1 MDTNITNNDS
11 IVLNLER
18 DWDFVCRVTIPVKS
32 GVEPIGF
39 SIYAEKA
46 NIAFKH
52 IIYDGTTTK
61 SAENAVDAINIALGG
76 LFKVVL
82 ERRSDVILS
91 TSITKCYDEI
101 SKQNYI
107 KEDVTDGKT
116 LAVTRMTYDTA
127 MIYDNL
133 CVLADY
139 LSDTSR
145 SGSYSSIRSSHD
157 LHALAYGYSI
167 GKTLTENGGIYPA
180 LLKPLYL
187 DCYHLEDYSN
197 EDAKSIVV
205 GFNTR
210 KEAVEMMARHRFIG
224 MTIRNKT
231 NFLSKPSLVCDETIY
246 QGTSKGY
253 HVRILGMEAPI
264 AIFRSKDDAVLFA
277 KKFIKLVED
286 QIATTLTC

>member
-1 MDTNITNNDS
+1 MDTNITNDPS
-11 IVLNLER
+11 IVLNIER
-18 DWDFVCRVTIPVKS
+18 DWDFVCRVTIPVKVGS
-32 GVEPIGF
+32 EPIGF

-46 NIAFKH
+46 NIPFKH

-61 SAENAVDAINIALGG
+61 SAENAVDAINLALEG

-82 ERRSDVILS
+82 ERRSEVILS
-91 TSITKCYDEI
+91 TSITKEYDDI
-101 SKQNYI
+101 SKQHYI
-107 KEDVTDGKT
+107 KEDVSDGKT
-116 LAVTRMTYDTA
+116 LAVARMNYDTA

-167 GKTLTENGGIYPA
+167 GKTLTENGGIYTA

-246 QGTSKGY
+246 KGTSKGY

-286 QIATTLTC
+286 QISTTLTC

>member
-1 MDTNITNNDS
+1 MDTNITDNSS

-18 DWDFVCRVTIPVKS
+18 DWDFVCRVTIPVKV
-32 GVEPIGF
+32 GAEPIGF
-39 SIYAEKA
+39 SIYTEKA
-46 NIAFKH
+46 NIPFKH
-52 IIYDGTTTK
+52 IIYDGVATK
-61 SAENAVDAINIALGG
+61 SAENAVEAINIALEG
-76 LFKVVL
+76 LFKSVL
-82 ERRSDVILS
+82 GRRSEVILN
-91 TSITKCYDEI
+91 TSITKGYDDI
-101 SKQNYI
+101 SKHHYI

-139 LSDTSR
+139 LSDTAE
-145 SGSYSSIRSSHD
+145 SGSYSAIAVSHD
-157 LHALAYGYSI
+157 LHANAYGYSI
-167 GKTLTENGGIYPA
+167 GKTLSENGSVYPA
-180 LLKPLYL
+180 LLKPSYL

-231 NFLSKPSLVCDETIY
+231 NFLSAPSLVCDETIY

-253 HVRILGMEAPI
+253 HVRILGMEDPI
-264 AIFRSKDDAVLFA
+264 AIFRAKEDAVLFA

>member
-1 MDTNITNNDS
+1 MDTNITDNSS

-18 DWDFVCRVTIPVKS
+18 DWDFVCRVTIPVKAGS
-32 GVEPIGF
+32 EPIGF

-52 IIYDGTTTK
+52 IIYDGVTTK
-61 SAENAVDAINIALGG
+61 STEDILEALKLALEG

-82 ERRSDVILS
+82 ERRSDVILN
-91 TSITKCYDEI
+91 THIIKEYDEI
-101 SKQNYI
+101 SKQHYI
-107 KEDVTDGKT
+107 KEDAPDGKT
-116 LAVTRMTYDTA
+116 LAVTLLNYDTA

-139 LSDTSR
+139 LSDTAE
-145 SGSYSSIRSSHD
+145 SGSYSAIAVSHD
-157 LHALAYGYSI
+157 LHANAYGYSI
-167 GKTLTENGGIYPA
+167 GKTLSENGSVYPA

-231 NFLSKPSLVCDETIY
+231 NFLSAPSLVCDETIY

-253 HVRILGMEAPI
+253 CIRILGMEIPL
-264 AIFRSKDDAVLFA
+264 AIFREKEDAVLFA